1 MFLFNFGEQK
11 KYKLFSQNKCRAFF
25 KSKMIN
31 NYTNNICLDIEDS
44 VLTKFKFV
52 LNKNLPD
59 KNTEVFWYGFKEN
72 IINMIN
78 NLNGKNEFKTEE
90 HQEHFNFILK
100 DLENKSNNFNILQKE
115 EKFVEINQEIECYI
129 KWISRNFIIQYA
141 NDYYFNIYLTNLK
154 RWSKT
159 ILEIPDKIR
168 YDWLENQNQNQ
179 KQPQD
184 DYFMIFFNLRKY
196 LCEHN
201 NNHHNKLEESVFI
214 DIFIDTIKKYS
225 TKIIIKNKFLL
236 DEIYKMIIDARYM
249 KPSILIEFGKYYPI
263 IKDLQKI
270 GYIKKN
276 IPANF
281 SIEKALKKCVSPKN

>member
-1 MFLFNFGEQK
+1 M
-11 KYKLFSQNKCRAFF
+11 
-25 KSKMIN
+25 N
-31 NYTNNICLDIEDS
+31 NNNLCLDIEDIDTS
-44 VLTKFKFV
+44 KFSFV

-78 NLNGKNEFKTEE
+78 NIKTKTEYQSIE
-90 HQEHFNFILK
+90 HQQHFKFILK
-100 DLENKSNNFNILQKE
+100 DLEDKSNKFNILQKQE
-115 EKFVEINQEIECYI
+115 RFIEINNEIECYI

-168 YDWLENQNQNQ
+168 FDWLEKNENTNITQ
-179 KQPQD
+179 

-201 NNHHNKLEESVFI
+201 SIHRNKLEETVII
-214 DIFIDTIKKYS
+214 DIFIDVIKKYS
-225 TKIIIKNKFLL
+225 TKIMIKNKILL

-276 IPANF
+276 IPENF
-281 SIEKALKKCVSPKN
+281 SIEKALKKCIVAC

>member
-1 MFLFNFGEQK
+1 M
-11 KYKLFSQNKCRAFF
+11 
-25 KSKMIN
+25 N
-31 NYTNNICLDIEDS
+31 NNSLCECPDIEDIDTS
-44 VLTKFKFV
+44 KFSFV

-78 NLNGKNEFKTEE
+78 NIKHKTEYQSTE
-90 HQEHFNFILK
+90 HQEHFKFILK
-100 DLENKSNNFNILQKE
+100 DLENKSNKFNILQKE
-115 EKFVEINQEIECYI
+115 EKFIEINNEIECYI

-168 YDWLENQNQNQ
+168 FDWLEENKNENENENKNKTQ
-179 KQPQD
+179 

-201 NNHHNKLEESVFI
+201 NTHHNKIEDTVFI
-214 DIFIDTIKKYS
+214 DIFIDVIKKYT
-225 TKIIIKNKFLL
+225 TKIMIKNKILL

-270 GYIKKN
+270 GYIKQN
-276 IPANF
+276 IPENF
-281 SIEKALKKCVSPKN
+281 SIEKALKKCTVNVKSHS

>member
-1 MFLFNFGEQK
+1 
-11 KYKLFSQNKCRAFF
+11 
-25 KSKMIN
+25 MIN
-31 NYTNNICLDIEDS
+31 NSSVCLDIEDIDIDTS
-44 VLTKFKFV
+44 KFTFV

-72 IINMIN
+72 IINMLN
-78 NLNGKNEFKTEE
+78 NLRNRNEFKNDE
-90 HQEHFNFILK
+90 HQAHFNYILK
-100 DLENKSNNFNILQKE
+100 DLEDKSNKFNILQKE
-115 EKFVEINQEIECYI
+115 EKFVEINNEIECYI

-168 YDWLENQNQNQ
+168 FDWLEHQNQNQNQ
-179 KQPQD
+179 NLTQTQD

-225 TKIIIKNKFLL
+225 TKIIIKNKILL

-270 GYIKKN
+270 GYIKQN
-276 IPANF
+276 IPDNF
-281 SIEKALKKCVSPKN
+281 SIEKALKKYTIVNKK